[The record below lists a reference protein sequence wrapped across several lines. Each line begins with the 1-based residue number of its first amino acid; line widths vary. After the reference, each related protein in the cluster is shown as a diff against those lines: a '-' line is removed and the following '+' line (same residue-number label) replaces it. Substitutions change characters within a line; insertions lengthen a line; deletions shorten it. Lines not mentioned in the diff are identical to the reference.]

1 MNGGIKNTHISLL
14 TERMVQESHTQDTV
28 NVNSVEITPEQEEI
42 LWWEYYEKILYLEES
57 NGKS

>member
-14 TERMVQESHTQDTV
+14 TEHMVQESHTQDIV
-28 NVNSVEITPEQEEI
+28 SANSVEITPEQEEI
-42 LWWEYYEKILYLEES
+42 LWWEYYEKIIYLEES